1 MTSGKALRRQ
11 ALIELNWLFGSI
23 VSHIVRERVTA
34 FLARKLQFTASPSTD
49 HKVLPVDD
57 PKGFTGGS
65 PAGHPMLLTD
75 EIGGKVYAVGEVRL
89 HKPVI
94 TVRELIGV
102 RVDLELEAHREREVD
117 VRSRVTPEIS
127 NRELRLNG
135 ADKALRPSIFHA
147 CRTEEAIAR
156 DRLIEAAEQGFLR
169 NRFFILLDDRQA
181 EHLDDE
187 LELDK
192 TGQVTFL
199 QLTPLQGG

>member
-1 MTSGKALRRQ
+1 
-11 ALIELNWLFGSI
+11 
-23 VSHIVRERVTA
+23 
-34 FLARKLQFTASPSTD
+34 
-49 HKVLPVDD
+49 
-57 PKGFTGGS
+57 
-65 PAGHPMLLTD
+65 MLLTD
-75 EIGGKVYAVGEVRL
+75 EIGGEVYPVGEVRL

-102 RVDLELEAHREREVD
+102 RVDLELEAYRDRTAD
-117 VRSRVTPEIS
+117 VRNRILPDVSG
-127 NRELRLNG
+127 RELQLNG

-147 CRTEEAIAR
+147 CRTGETVAR

-187 LELDK
+187 LELSK
-192 TGQVTFL
+192 TGEVTFL

>member
-1 MTSGKALRRQ
+1 
-11 ALIELNWLFGSI
+11 
-23 VSHIVRERVTA
+23 
-34 FLARKLQFTASPSTD
+34 
-49 HKVLPVDD
+49 
-57 PKGFTGGS
+57 
-65 PAGHPMLLTD
+65 MLLTD
-75 EIGGKVYAVGEVRL
+75 EIGGKIYSVGEMRS

-94 TVRELIGV
+94 SVRELIAA
-102 RVDLELEAHREREVD
+102 RVDLELEAHRDREAD
-117 VRSRVTPEIS
+117 VRSRAMPDVS
-127 NRELRLNG
+127 SRELELNG

-147 CRTEEAIAR
+147 CRVGEAVAR

-192 TGQVTFL
+192 TGKVTFL